1 MLYKKNDWEWIGVV
15 AVSPWAVLVVL
26 LCAGAS
32 EVSAQALY
40 YRYPNADG
48 TVVIDS
54 SVPPEA
60 VPRGYDVI
68 RIDGSVVKT
77 VAPKLSEAESQ
88 ARAQELEI
96 AAARAEAEEKI
107 RKWDE
112 SLLLRY
118 SSAQDIE
125 VAKVRALND
134 IKVRVSILK
143 SNLTTIKQ
151 QILKNQSEAAEL
163 ERRGQ
168 VVPSE
173 LVDTLAS
180 LRREVTTTEQ
190 HINGRLVELEETTS
204 NYERDKARFQHLQ
217 SRAEQ
222 RLRYYS
228 PNNK

>member
-1 MLYKKNDWEWIGVV
+1 MT
-15 AVSPWAVLVVL
+15 ASPWFLSVMLMIV
-26 LCAGAS
+26 GAPL
-32 EVSAQALY
+32 SAETLY
-40 YRYPNADG
+40 YRYPSTNG

-54 SVPPEA
+54 SVPPDA

-77 VAPKLSEAESQ
+77 VPPRLSEAELK
-88 ARAQELEI
+88 ARALELEV
-96 AAARAEAEEKI
+96 AAARAEADAKT

-118 SSAQDIE
+118 SSVQDIE

-134 IKVRVSILK
+134 IKVRISILK
-143 SNLTTIKQ
+143 SNLSTIKQ

-168 VVPSE
+168 DVPE
-173 LVDTLAS
+173 ALMETLAS

-190 HINGRLVELEETTS
+190 HINSRTLELDS
-204 NYERDKARFQHLQ
+204 VANNYERDKARFAHLQ
-217 SRAEQ
+217 EQ
-222 RLRYYS
+222 VEKRMQYYA
-228 PNNK
+228 PRNK